1 MKAFISIKYH
11 PDNRNRDHIE
21 QIASALEA
29 NGFQTVC
36 VVRDVEQWGHIH
48 LSPQELMARTF
59 DEIDTSD
66 VVVIDLT
73 EKGVGLGIEAG
84 YAYARGVPV
93 VTIAR
98 KGSDIS
104 ATLRGISRQV
114 FWYAGWDALRLVVR
128 QIS

>member
-48 LSPQELMARTF
+48 LSTQELMARTF
-59 DEIDTSD
+59 DEIDSSD